1 MEALEGILICTTNLV
16 QNLDTAFERRFLY
29 KIEFQ
34 KPSTEV
40 KFHIWKS
47 MLPDLSDDEA
57 NTLAETYDFSGGQ
70 IENITR
76 KALIDKIMQ
85 GTEKL
90 TMEQYHNYCRHELI
104 EKNSNRP
111 RIGF

>member
-1 MEALEGILICTTNLV
+1 
-16 QNLDTAFERRFLY
+16 
-29 KIEFQ
+29 
-34 KPSTEV
+34 
-40 KFHIWKS
+40 
-47 MLPDLSDDEA
+47 MLPDLTVEEAHILSD
-57 NTLAETYDFSGGQ
+57 TYDFSGGQ

-85 GTEKL
+85 GTDKL
-90 TMEQYHNYCRHELI
+90 SLEQYHDYCRHELI